1 VGRLFSFMARKVKL
15 STLKNKLD
23 KIFSE
28 YIRRRD
34 VDNHTGYGNC
44 IDCGK
49 ETHFSEGDAGHFVGR
64 RHLSTRWD
72 EENVHFQHRY
82 CNRFLNGRQYEYGQA
97 IDKKY
102 YEGKADELIQ
112 KSHQVAKFDATHL
125 QYLIDI
131 YKDKLDALKKIQ
143 SF

>member
-1 VGRLFSFMARKVKL
+1 MARKVKL

-34 VDNHTGYGNC
+34 VDDHTGYGKC
-44 IDCGK
+44 IDCGR
-49 ETHFSEGDAGHFVGR
+49 ETPFAEGDAGHFVGR

-72 EENVHFQHRY
+72 EDNVHFQHRY

-97 IDKKY
+97 LG
-102 YEGKADELIQ
+102 ERADELIQ
-112 KSHQVAKFDATHL
+112 KSHQIAKFDATHL

-131 YKDKLDALKKIQ
+131 YKEKLDALKKTQ

>member
-1 VGRLFSFMARKVKL
+1 VDRLFSFMARKVKL

-34 VDNHTGYGNC
+34 VDDHTGFGKC
-44 IDCGK
+44 IDCGR
-49 ETHFSEGDAGHFVGR
+49 ETPFAEGDAGHFVGR

-72 EENVHFQHRY
+72 EDNVHFQHRY

-97 IDKKY
+97 LGDR
-102 YEGKADELIQ
+102 ADELIQ

-131 YKDKLDALKKIQ
+131 YKDKLTELKKNQ

>member
-1 VGRLFSFMARKVKL
+1 MARKVKL

-34 VDNHTGYGNC
+34 VDDHTGYGKC
-44 IDCGK
+44 IDCGR
-49 ETHFSEGDAGHFVGR
+49 ETPFAEGDAGHFVGR

-72 EENVHFQHRY
+72 EDNVHFQHRY

-97 IDKKY
+97 LGDR
-102 YEGKADELIQ
+102 ADELIQ
-112 KSHQVAKFDATHL
+112 KSHQIAKFDATHL

-131 YKDKLDALKKIQ
+131 YKDKLDALKKTQ

>member
-1 VGRLFSFMARKVKL
+1 MARKVKL

-34 VDNHTGYGNC
+34 VDDHTGFGKC
-44 IDCGK
+44 IDCGR
-49 ETHFSEGDAGHFVGR
+49 ETPFAEGDAGHFVGR
-64 RHLSTRWD
+64 RHLATRWD
-72 EENVHFQHRY
+72 EDNVHFQHRY

-97 IDKKY
+97 LGDR
-102 YEGKADELIQ
+102 ADDLIQ

-125 QYLIDI
+125 QYLIDV
-131 YKDKLDALKKIQ
+131 YKDKLAELKKNQ

>member
-1 VGRLFSFMARKVKL
+1 MDRLFSFMARKVKL

-34 VDNHTGYGNC
+34 VDDHTGFGKC
-44 IDCGK
+44 IDCGR
-49 ETHFSEGDAGHFVGR
+49 ETPFAEGDAGHFVGR

-72 EENVHFQHRY
+72 EDNVHFQHRY

-97 IDKKY
+97 LGDR
-102 YEGKADELIQ
+102 ADELIQ
-112 KSHQVAKFDATHL
+112 KSHQIAKFDATHL

-131 YKDKLDALKKIQ
+131 YKDKLAELKKNQ

>member
-1 VGRLFSFMARKVKL
+1 MARKVKL

-34 VDNHTGYGNC
+34 VDDHTGFGKC
-44 IDCGK
+44 IDCGR
-49 ETHFSEGDAGHFVGR
+49 ETPFAEGDAGHFVGR

-72 EENVHFQHRY
+72 EDNVHFQHRY

-97 IDKKY
+97 LGDR
-102 YEGKADELIQ
+102 ADELIQ

-131 YKDKLDALKKIQ
+131 YKEKLSELKKNQ

>member
-34 VDNHTGYGNC
+34 VDDHTGFGKC
-44 IDCGK
+44 IDCGR
-49 ETHFSEGDAGHFVGR
+49 ETPFAEGDAGHFVGR

-72 EENVHFQHRY
+72 EDNVHFQHRY

-97 IDKKY
+97 LGDR
-102 YEGKADELIQ
+102 ADELIQ

-131 YKDKLDALKKIQ
+131 YKDKLAELKKNQ

>member
-1 VGRLFSFMARKVKL
+1 MDRLFSFMARKVKL

-34 VDNHTGYGNC
+34 VDDHTGFGKC
-44 IDCGK
+44 IDCGR
-49 ETHFSEGDAGHFVGR
+49 ETPFAEGDAGHFVGR

-72 EENVHFQHRY
+72 EDNVHFQHRY

-97 IDKKY
+97 LGDR
-102 YEGKADELIQ
+102 ADELIQ

-131 YKDKLDALKKIQ
+131 YKEKLAELKKNQ

>member
-1 VGRLFSFMARKVKL
+1 MYRLFSFMARKVKL

-34 VDNHTGYGNC
+34 VDDHTGFGKC
-44 IDCGK
+44 IDCGR
-49 ETHFSEGDAGHFVGR
+49 ETPFSEGDAGHFVGR

-72 EENVHFQHRY
+72 EDNVHFQHRY

-97 IDKKY
+97 LGDR
-102 YEGKADELIQ
+102 ADELIQ

-125 QYLIDI
+125 QYLIDV
-131 YKDKLDALKKIQ
+131 YKDKLAELKKNQ

>member
-1 VGRLFSFMARKVKL
+1 MARKVKL

-34 VDNHTGYGNC
+34 VDDHTGFGKC
-44 IDCGK
+44 IDCGR
-49 ETHFSEGDAGHFVGR
+49 ETPFAEGDAGHFVGR
-64 RHLSTRWD
+64 RHLSTRWNED
-72 EENVHFQHRY
+72 NVHFQHRY

-97 IDKKY
+97 LGDR
-102 YEGKADELIQ
+102 ADELIQ

-131 YKDKLDALKKIQ
+131 YKEKLSELKKNQ

>member
-1 VGRLFSFMARKVKL
+1 MARKIKL

-34 VDNHTGYGNC
+34 VDDHTGYGKC
-44 IDCGK
+44 IDCGR
-49 ETHFSEGDAGHFVGR
+49 ETPFAEGDAGHFVGR
-64 RHLSTRWD
+64 RHLATRWD
-72 EENVHFQHRY
+72 EDNVHFQHRY

-97 IDKKY
+97 LGDR
-102 YEGKADELIQ
+102 ADELIQ
-112 KSHQVAKFDATHL
+112 KSHQISKFDATHL

-131 YKDKLDALKKIQ
+131 YKDKLAELKKNQ

>member
-1 VGRLFSFMARKVKL
+1 MARKVKL

-34 VDNHTGYGNC
+34 VDDHTGYGKC
-44 IDCGK
+44 IDCGR
-49 ETHFSEGDAGHFVGR
+49 ETPFAEGDAGHFVGR

-72 EENVHFQHRY
+72 EDNVHFQHRY

-97 IDKKY
+97 LGDR
-102 YEGKADELIQ
+102 ADELIQ
-112 KSHQVAKFDATHL
+112 KSHQIAKFDATHL

-131 YKDKLDALKKIQ
+131 YKEKLDALKKIQ

>member
-1 VGRLFSFMARKVKL
+1 MARKVKIK
-15 STLKNKLD
+15 TLKAKLD

-34 VDNHTGYGNC
+34 VDNHTGFGKC

-49 ETHFSEGDAGHFVGR
+49 ETHYLEGDAGHFVGR

-97 IDKKY
+97 LGQD
-102 YEGKADELIQ
+102 KADELMQ
-112 KSHQVAKFDATHL
+112 KSHKVAKFDAAHL

-131 YKDKLDALKKIQ
+131 YKGKLDEIKKKQ

>member
-1 VGRLFSFMARKVKL
+1 MARKVKL

-34 VDNHTGYGNC
+34 VDDHTGFGKC
-44 IDCGK
+44 IDCGR
-49 ETHFSEGDAGHFVGR
+49 ETPFAEGDAGHFVGR

-72 EENVHFQHRY
+72 EDNVHFQHRY

-97 IDKKY
+97 LGDR
-102 YEGKADELIQ
+102 ADELIQ

-131 YKDKLDALKKIQ
+131 YKDKLTELKKNQ

>member
-1 VGRLFSFMARKVKL
+1 VDRLFSFMARKVKL

-34 VDNHTGYGNC
+34 VDDHTGFGKC
-44 IDCGK
+44 IDCGR
-49 ETHFSEGDAGHFVGR
+49 ETPFAEGDAGHFVGR

-72 EENVHFQHRY
+72 EDNVHFQHRY

-97 IDKKY
+97 LGD
-102 YEGKADELIQ
+102 KADELIQ

-131 YKDKLDALKKIQ
+131 YKDKLAELKKNQ

>member
-1 VGRLFSFMARKVKL
+1 MARKVKL

-34 VDNHTGYGNC
+34 VDDHTGFGKC
-44 IDCGK
+44 IDCGR
-49 ETHFSEGDAGHFVGR
+49 ETPFAEGDAGHFVGR

-72 EENVHFQHRY
+72 EDNVHFQHRY
-82 CNRFLNGRQYEYGQA
+82 CNRFLNGRQYEYGKA
-97 IDKKY
+97 LGDM
-102 YEGKADELIQ
+102 ADELVQ
-112 KSHQVAKFDATHL
+112 KSHKVAKFDATHL

-131 YKDKLDALKKIQ
+131 YKDKLSDLKKNQ

>member
-1 VGRLFSFMARKVKL
+1 MARKVKL

-34 VDNHTGYGNC
+34 VDNHTGFGKC
-44 IDCGK
+44 IDCGR
-49 ETHFSEGDAGHFVGR
+49 ETPFAEGDAGHFVGR
-64 RHLSTRWD
+64 RHLATRWD
-72 EENVHFQHRY
+72 EDNVHFQHRY

-97 IDKKY
+97 LGDR
-102 YEGKADELIQ
+102 ADDLIQ

-125 QYLIDI
+125 QYLIDV
-131 YKDKLDALKKIQ
+131 YKDKLAELKKNQ

>member
-1 VGRLFSFMARKVKL
+1 MGRLFSFMARKVKL

-34 VDNHTGYGNC
+34 VDDHTGFGKC
-44 IDCGK
+44 IDCGR
-49 ETHFSEGDAGHFVGR
+49 ETPFAEGDAGHFVGR

-72 EENVHFQHRY
+72 EDNVHFQHRY

-97 IDKKY
+97 LGDR
-102 YEGKADELIQ
+102 ADELIQ

-131 YKDKLDALKKIQ
+131 YKEKLAELKKNQ

>member
-1 VGRLFSFMARKVKL
+1 MARKVKL

-34 VDNHTGYGNC
+34 VDDHTGFGKC
-44 IDCGK
+44 IDCGR
-49 ETHFSEGDAGHFVGR
+49 ETPFAEGDAGHFVGR

-72 EENVHFQHRY
+72 EDNVHFQHRY

-97 IDKKY
+97 LGDR
-102 YEGKADELIQ
+102 ADELIQ

-131 YKDKLDALKKIQ
+131 YKEKLAELKKNQ

>member
-1 VGRLFSFMARKVKL
+1 MDRLFSFMARKVKL
-15 STLKNKLD
+15 STLQNKLD

-34 VDNHTGYGNC
+34 VDDHTGFGKC
-44 IDCGK
+44 IDCGR
-49 ETHFSEGDAGHFVGR
+49 ETPFSEGDAGHFVGR

-72 EENVHFQHRY
+72 EDNVHFQHRY

-97 IDKKY
+97 LGDR
-102 YEGKADELIQ
+102 ADELIQ

-131 YKDKLDALKKIQ
+131 YKDKLAELKKNQ

>member
-1 VGRLFSFMARKVKL
+1 MARKVKL

-34 VDNHTGYGNC
+34 VDDHTGFGKC
-44 IDCGK
+44 IDCGR
-49 ETHFSEGDAGHFVGR
+49 ETPFAEGDAGHFVGR

-72 EENVHFQHRY
+72 EDNVHFQHRY

-97 IDKKY
+97 LGDR
-102 YEGKADELIQ
+102 ADELIQ

-131 YKDKLDALKKIQ
+131 YKDKLAELKKNQ

>member
-1 VGRLFSFMARKVKL
+1 VDRLFSFMARKVKL

-28 YIRRRD
+28 YVRRRD
-34 VDNHTGYGNC
+34 VDDHTGFGKC
-44 IDCGK
+44 IDCGR
-49 ETHFSEGDAGHFVGR
+49 ETPFAEGDAGHFVGR

-72 EENVHFQHRY
+72 EDNVHFQHRY

-97 IDKKY
+97 LGDR
-102 YEGKADELIQ
+102 ADELIQ

-131 YKDKLDALKKIQ
+131 YKDKLAELKKNQ

>member
-1 VGRLFSFMARKVKL
+1 MGRLFSFMARKVKL

-34 VDNHTGYGNC
+34 VDDHTGFGKC
-44 IDCGK
+44 IDCGR
-49 ETHFSEGDAGHFVGR
+49 ETPFAEGDAGHFVGR

-72 EENVHFQHRY
+72 EDNVHFQHRY

-97 IDKKY
+97 LGD
-102 YEGKADELIQ
+102 KADKLIQ
-112 KSHQVAKFDATHL
+112 KSHKVAKFDAAHL

-131 YKDKLDALKKIQ
+131 YKDKLSELKKNQ

>member
-1 VGRLFSFMARKVKL
+1 MARKVKL

-34 VDNHTGYGNC
+34 VDDHTGFGKC
-44 IDCGK
+44 IDCGR
-49 ETHFSEGDAGHFVGR
+49 ETPFAEGDAGHFVGR

-72 EENVHFQHRY
+72 EDNVHFQHRY

-97 IDKKY
+97 LGDR
-102 YEGKADELIQ
+102 ADELIQ
-112 KSHQVAKFDATHL
+112 KSHQVAKFDATPL

-131 YKDKLDALKKIQ
+131 YKEKLAELKKNQ

>member
-1 VGRLFSFMARKVKL
+1 MARKVKL

-34 VDNHTGYGNC
+34 VDDHTGFGRC
-44 IDCGK
+44 IDCGR
-49 ETHFSEGDAGHFVGR
+49 ETPFAEGDAGHFVGR

-72 EENVHFQHRY
+72 EDNVHFQHRY
-82 CNRFLNGRQYEYGQA
+82 CNRFLNGRQWEYGQA
-97 IDKKY
+97 LGDR
-102 YEGKADELIQ
+102 ADELIQ

-131 YKDKLDALKKIQ
+131 YKDKLTELKKNQ

>member
-1 VGRLFSFMARKVKL
+1 MDRLFSFMARKVKL

-34 VDNHTGYGNC
+34 VDDHTGFGKC
-44 IDCGK
+44 IDCGR
-49 ETHFSEGDAGHFVGR
+49 ETPFAEGDAGHFVGR
-64 RHLSTRWD
+64 RHLSTRWNED
-72 EENVHFQHRY
+72 NVNFQHRY

-97 IDKKY
+97 LGDR
-102 YEGKADELIQ
+102 ADELIQ

-131 YKDKLDALKKIQ
+131 YKEKLAELKKNQ

>member
-1 VGRLFSFMARKVKL
+1 MARKVKL

-34 VDNHTGYGNC
+34 VDDHTGYGKC
-44 IDCGK
+44 IDCGR
-49 ETHFSEGDAGHFVGR
+49 ETPFAEGDAGHFVGR

-72 EENVHFQHRY
+72 EDNVHFQHRY

-97 IDKKY
+97 LGDR
-102 YEGKADELIQ
+102 ADELIQ
-112 KSHQVAKFDATHL
+112 KSHQIAKFDATHL

>member
-1 VGRLFSFMARKVKL
+1 MARKVKL

-34 VDNHTGYGNC
+34 VDDHTGYGKC
-44 IDCGK
+44 IDCGR
-49 ETHFSEGDAGHFVGR
+49 ETPFAEGDAGHFVGR

-72 EENVHFQHRY
+72 EDNVHFQHRY

-97 IDKKY
+97 LGDR
-102 YEGKADELIQ
+102 ADELIQ
-112 KSHQVAKFDATHL
+112 KSHQIAKFDATHL

-131 YKDKLDALKKIQ
+131 YKEKLDALKKTQ

>member
-1 VGRLFSFMARKVKL
+1 MAKTAKL

-28 YIRRRD
+28 YIRLRD
-34 VDNHTGYGNC
+34 TDENGYGQC
-44 IDCGK
+44 IDCGRSAPYD
-49 ETHFSEGDAGHFVGR
+49 ELDAGHFVGR

-72 EENVHFQHRY
+72 EENVHAQHRY

-97 IDKKY
+97 LDHKY

-112 KSHQVAKFDATHL
+112 KSHEIFKVTPQWL
-125 QYLIDI
+125 QWQIDLL
-131 YKDKLDALKKIQ
+131 KDKIQQLKESKN
-143 SF
+143 F

>member
-1 VGRLFSFMARKVKL
+1 MARKVKL

-28 YIRRRD
+28 YVRRRD
-34 VDNHTGYGNC
+34 VDDHTGFGKC
-44 IDCGK
+44 IDCGR
-49 ETHFSEGDAGHFVGR
+49 ETPFAEGDAGHFVGR

-72 EENVHFQHRY
+72 EDNVHFQHRY

-97 IDKKY
+97 LGDR
-102 YEGKADELIQ
+102 ADELIQ

-131 YKDKLDALKKIQ
+131 YKDKLAELKKNQ

>member
-34 VDNHTGYGNC
+34 VDDHTGFGKC
-44 IDCGK
+44 IDCGR
-49 ETHFSEGDAGHFVGR
+49 ETPFAEGDAGHFVGR

-72 EENVHFQHRY
+72 EDNVHFQHRY

-97 IDKKY
+97 LGDR
-102 YEGKADELIQ
+102 ADELIQ

-131 YKDKLDALKKIQ
+131 YKEKLSELKKNQ